1 MTHSVSGVAADVR
14 ALGMTAPIRAVYE
27 LSKRA
32 GGHGLIF
39 RPSPNVSVP
48 LPSAVLP
55 SQPAL
60 SRSAASRAAG
70 DARRILEGAV
80 PIFGRDLALPNTCG
94 WHQCADTRASWTSAP
109 WWRVDIRSGS
119 RSGDVKWTWELGRH
133 RHLLVLARAAHLDD
147 NPRQELTT
155 LVSQLRSWLAAN
167 PLEVGVHW
175 YSNLEIALRGLVW
188 LQVLDLVADR
198 IPADLRVDMARHLLH
213 SGRHL
218 YRDLPYTVSSMR
230 NNHMLGDAL
239 GLMALG
245 KAFDRPRWWRI
256 GHRLFEG
263 QLARHMRVDGSMIED
278 SLSYHRFVTEMLVV
292 RVLLG
297 DAPDT
302 VTCALRTSGEHL
314 ARLGV
319 FGGPVP
325 QYGDWDEGR
334 VLGSSGDPLDT
345 SGSAA
350 LALALSGTGAPAAW
364 REAYDE
370 CAWYAPEGE
379 PVPVPAAVAD
389 GRPIGGGFARGVQ
402 GGWTAWLKAGGGT
415 SHQHADLCSTVFTVD
430 GQWVVGDPGTGT
442 YNGPLEQRNAFRTS
456 GAHSVLRRQGADQL
470 VPHRAFRWL
479 HAASG
484 VVGPP
489 PVVAGH
495 VVMWGVHDAYRR
507 LPGGGRTVRIV
518 VLRDGALTVA
528 DVREG
533 GQGEDWALTLPL
545 HPDVQ
550 ERDGR
555 VLLPDGSSLDFLLPA
570 EPVRVHGCDTPYAGW
585 WSHTYGSAVP
595 ATWLQMSGAGGGAVV
610 WGVHRPE
617 TAPAERLSD
626 GLRANDAEL
635 RIAFSPTTANLTVHR
650 DGREEQVLYAR
661 LPG

>member
-1 MTHSVSGVAADVR
+1 M
-14 ALGMTAPIRAVYE
+14 
-27 LSKRA
+27 
-32 GGHGLIF
+32 GGHRLVFGSLKSKAASSPSSVFRPPSDLPAAAAAHAILDAASIQAGSALIF
-39 RPSPNVSVP
+39 GNAVP
-48 LPSAVLP
+48 LRPGPHVAPDTGGVWSTDVW
-55 SQPAL
+55 
-60 SRSAASRAAG
+60 
-70 DARRILEGAV
+70 
-80 PIFGRDLALPNTCG
+80 
-94 WHQCADTRASWTSAP
+94 WH
-109 WWRVDIRSGS
+109 VDIRSQD
-119 RSGDVKWTWELGRH
+119 RLADVKWTWELGRH
-133 RHLLVLARAAHLDD
+133 RHMLILARAIWLKPDDIAH
-147 NPRQELTT
+147 
-155 LVSQLRSWLAAN
+155 VVALREHLHAWLAQN
-167 PLEVGVHW
+167 RPERGVHW
-175 YSNLEIALRGLVW
+175 YSNLEIALRALVW
-188 LQVLDLVADR
+188 LQIMPLAGERLPASLQHGMADHLFHSGMHLVA
-198 IPADLRVDMARHLLH
+198 
-213 SGRHL
+213 
-218 YRDLPYTVSSMR
+218 DLPYTVSSMR

-263 QLARHMRVDGSMIED
+263 QLARHMRADGSMIED

-297 DAPDT
+297 HAPDT
-302 VTCALRTSGEHL
+302 VTSALRTSGEHL

-319 FGGPVP
+319 FEGPVP

-334 VLGSSGDPLDT
+334 VLGSSGDPFDT
-345 SGSAA
+345 AGSAA
-350 LALALSGTGAPAAW
+350 LALALAGTGAPAVW

-379 PVPVPAAVAD
+379 SVPVPAAVTD
-389 GRPIGGGFARGVQ
+389 GRPVGGGFARGVQ

-456 GAHSVLRRQGADQL
+456 GAHSVLRRQGTDQL
-470 VPHRAFRWL
+470 IPHRAFRWL
-479 HAASG
+479 HTASG

-489 PVVAGH
+489 PMVAGH

-507 LPGGGRTVRIV
+507 LSGGGRTARIV

-533 GQGEDWALTLPL
+533 GQGEDWALALPL

-555 VLLPDGSSLDFLLPA
+555 VLLPDGSSLDLLLPA
-570 EPVRVHGCDTPYAGW
+570 EPVRVHGCETPYAGW

-595 ATWLQMSGAGGGAVV
+595 ATWLQMSGAGEGAVV

-617 TAPAERLSD
+617 TVPAERLKD
-626 GLRANDAEL
+626 GLRADGAEL
-635 RIAFSPTTANLTVHR
+635 RIAFTPTATTLTVHR
-650 DGREEQVLYAR
+650 DRREEQVLYAR